1 MGWIVQMSRNVKPKK
16 NKISVLKKIE
26 DYYADVADYK
36 GKESAE
42 EPNKQ
47 TPPKSAY
54 VVKDFGRLKKLLL
67 YPTTL
72 MDNNFLRILVAVATG
87 LSINILTNLLN
98 FNDSSNWLEFAFL
111 FFQFAVAVVFN
122 ISLILL
128 TIRCSTFKDFIEID
142 SERAKDDAQRK
153 YKIDLLTKYDKCYKK
168 IAVDFV
174 LSAVTLTIIL
184 IVIIIIPI
192 VLAVVNLIGGMV

>member
-1 MGWIVQMSRNVKPKK
+1 MSRNTKPEKDK
-16 NKISVLKKIE
+16 SSVLKKIE
-26 DYYADVADYK
+26 DYYAEVADYK
-36 GKESAE
+36 GKEVSVDANE
-42 EPNKQ
+42 SS
-47 TPPKSAY
+47 PKKNAY
-54 VVKDFGRLKKLLL
+54 VVKDFGKLKKLLL

-72 MDNNFLRILVAVATG
+72 MDNNFLSILVAVATG

-111 FFQFAVAVVFN
+111 FFQFAVAVIFN

-142 SERAKDDAQRK
+142 GKRANDDAQRK

-168 IAVDFV
+168 IATDFV
-174 LSAVTLTIIL
+174 LSAVTLAIIL
-184 IVIIIIPI
+184 SVIIIIPI
-192 VLAVVNLIGGMV
+192 VMAIVKLIGGMV

>member
-1 MGWIVQMSRNVKPKK
+1 MSRNVKLPKD
-16 NKISVLKKIE
+16 KISVLKKIE
-26 DYYADVADYK
+26 DYYADVADYE

-42 EPNKQ
+42 DANKQ
-47 TPPKSAY
+47 THKKNAY
-54 VVKDFGRLKKLLL
+54 SVKDFGRLKKLLL

-72 MDNNFLRILVAVATG
+72 MDNNFLSILVAVATG

-111 FFQFAVAVVFN
+111 FFQFTVAVVFN

-142 SERAKDDAQRK
+142 GERAKDDAQRK
-153 YKIDLLTKYDKCYKK
+153 YKIDLLTKYDKDYKR
-168 IAVDFV
+168 IAIDFV
-174 LSAVTLTIIL
+174 LSAVTLAIIL
-184 IVIIIIPI
+184 VVIIIIPI
-192 VLAVVNLIGGMV
+192 IMAIVKLIGGMV